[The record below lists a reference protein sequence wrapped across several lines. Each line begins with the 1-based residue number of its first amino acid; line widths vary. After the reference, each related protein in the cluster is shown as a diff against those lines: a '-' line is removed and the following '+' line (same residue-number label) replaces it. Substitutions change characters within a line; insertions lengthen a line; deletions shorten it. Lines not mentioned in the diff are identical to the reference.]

1 MTIWDCQT
9 HVRMTSMTSSVEWTD
24 LDFKISVALIMPIAI
39 LLYDSIGFVF
49 RYHYILSIKVKLFTM
64 LSVFASNNR

>member
-1 MTIWDCQT
+1 MRCLHLVTVAVMLLQLIYYNAYFY
-9 HVRMTSMTSSVEWTD
+9 VY
-24 LDFKISVALIMPIAI
+24 ALIHVLYLI

-49 RYHYILSIKVKLFTM
+49 RYHYILSIKIELFTM